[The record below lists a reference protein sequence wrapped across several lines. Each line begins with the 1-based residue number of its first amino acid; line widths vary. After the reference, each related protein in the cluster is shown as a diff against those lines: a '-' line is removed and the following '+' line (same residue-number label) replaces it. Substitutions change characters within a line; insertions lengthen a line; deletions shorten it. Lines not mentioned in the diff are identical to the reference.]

1 MMTTRIVKS
10 IAVSLLIGSM
20 SMNMPVAIANA
31 AESKPAAKDEMMKI
45 KTPLIPV
52 TKDVRLKNGLRVIVC
67 EDHSAPVAS
76 MCIIYD
82 VGSRDEVKGKSG
94 FAHLFEHM
102 MFEGSANAPKGSF
115 FKYVQASGGSLNA
128 STHNDFTDYY
138 EVLPSNQIE
147 IAMWL
152 ESDRMK
158 SLAVTEKNF
167 ENQLQAVKEEKR
179 LRIDNKPY
187 VPAEL
192 KLEENIFDNWNNAH
206 PVIGYFE
213 DLESTNVAT
222 VKEFFDTYYMPANAV
237 LVVAGDVDAN
247 NIEAL
252 AKKYFETII
261 SKQAKAIKRPDL
273 TEPVQT
279 KPKYLE
285 VKDSHAKLPAFWMAW
300 KAPKRRDKDSLVL
313 NIIQNMLSTGT
324 SSRLYQRMVKD
335 DQVALSV
342 DGSYEERRGPS
353 QINFF
358 VLYKPN
364 QNKENV
370 RKILLEEINKLKTG
384 LVSDVELQKA
394 KNLILSMYFSSG
406 SHYSLQKSLGRAETV
421 AQYASFYGDPSLFDK
436 DLATY
441 LAITPEDVQ
450 RVAKSVFS
458 ENGITIVDVTPDAAG
473 HEGDAQ

>member
-1 MMTTRIVKS
+1 MMTIKKISLTL
-10 IAVSLLIGSM
+10 AVSLLLGSM
-20 SMNMPVAIANA
+20 SMPMAPAFA
-31 AESKPAAKDEMMKI
+31 AEPQTVAKDEMMKI
-45 KTPLIPV
+45 KSPLIPV
-52 TKDVRLKNGLRVIVC
+52 TKDVTLKNGLRVIVC

-82 VGSRDEVKGKSG
+82 VGSRDEVKGHSG

-115 FKYVQASGGSLNA
+115 FKYVQAAGGSLNA

-158 SLAVTEKNF
+158 SLAVTDKNF

-192 KLEENIFDNWNNAH
+192 KLEETIFDNWNNAH

-237 LVVAGDVDAN
+237 LVVAGDVDSN
-247 NIEAL
+247 NIETL
-252 AKKYFETII
+252 AKKYFETIS
-261 SKQAKAIKRPDL
+261 SKQAKSIKRPDL
-273 TEPVQT
+273 AEPVQT
-279 KPKYLE
+279 KAKYLE

-300 KAPKRRDKDSLVL
+300 KAPQRRDKDSLVL

-324 SSRLYQRMVKD
+324 SSRLYQRMIKD

-358 VLYKPN
+358 VLYKPD
-364 QNKENV
+364 QNKEKV

-384 LVSDVELQKA
+384 LVSEVELQKA
-394 KNLILSMYFSSG
+394 KNLILSMYFSSN

-436 DLATY
+436 DLAAY

-450 RVAKSVFS
+450 RVAKTVFS
-458 ENGITIVDVTPDAAG
+458 ENGVSIVDVTPDSSG
-473 HEGDAQ
+473 HEGEAQ

>member
-1 MMTTRIVKS
+1 MMTTKIVKT
-10 IAVSLLIGSM
+10 IALSLALGSM
-20 SMNMPVAIANA
+20 MMPVAPVIA
-31 AESKPAAKDEMMKI
+31 AESQTASKDEMMKI
-45 KTPLIPV
+45 KNPLIPI
-52 TKDVRLKNGLRVIVC
+52 TRDITLKNGLRVIVC

-115 FKYVQASGGSLNA
+115 FKFVQAAGGNLNA

-192 KLEENIFDNWNNAH
+192 KLEETIFDNWNNAH

-237 LVVAGDVDAN
+237 LVVAGDVDSN
-247 NIEAL
+247 NIETL
-252 AKKYFETII
+252 AKKYFETIA

-273 TEPVQT
+273 AEPVQS
-279 KPKYLE
+279 KAKYLE

-358 VLYKPN
+358 VLYKPD
-364 QNKENV
+364 QNKEKV
-370 RKILLEEINKLKTG
+370 RKILLEEINKLKTD
-384 LVSDVELQKA
+384 LVSEVELQKA
-394 KNLILSMYFSSG
+394 KNLILSMYFSSN

-441 LAITPEDVQ
+441 LSITPEDVK
-450 RVAKSVFS
+450 RVANSVFS
-458 ENGITIVDVTPDAAG
+458 ENGITIVDVTPDAG
-473 HEGDAQ
+473 QEGAAQ

>member
-1 MMTTRIVKS
+1 MMTIRKLIAASLLVG
-10 IAVSLLIGSM
+10 AVS
-20 SMNMPVAIANA
+20 MPFAPVVA
-31 AESKPAAKDEMMKI
+31 AESQAAQKDEMMKI
-45 KTPLIPV
+45 KSPLIPV
-52 TKDVRLKNGLRVIVC
+52 TKDVTLKNGLRVIVC

-187 VPAEL
+187 APAEL
-192 KLEENIFDNWNNAH
+192 KLEETIFDNWNNAH

-237 LVVAGDVDAN
+237 MVVAGDVDSN
-247 NIEAL
+247 NIETL
-252 AKKYFETII
+252 AKKYFETIT

-273 TEPVQT
+273 TEPVQA
-279 KPKYLE
+279 KAKYLE

-324 SSRLYQRMVKD
+324 SSRLYQRMIKD

-353 QINFF
+353 QISFF
-358 VLYKPN
+358 VLYKPD
-364 QNKENV
+364 QNKEKV

-384 LVSDVELQKA
+384 LVSEVELQKA
-394 KNLILSMYFSSG
+394 KNLILSMYFSSN

-450 RVAKSVFS
+450 RVAKTVFS
-458 ENGITIVDVTPDAAG
+458 ENGVSIVDVTPDASG
-473 HEGDAQ
+473 HEGEAQ

>member
-1 MMTTRIVKS
+1 MMTIRRLL
-10 IAVSLLIGSM
+10 AASLLVGAVA
-20 SMNMPVAIANA
+20 MPCAPVFA
-31 AESKPAAKDEMMKI
+31 ADLQTVAKDEMMKI
-45 KTPLIPV
+45 KSPLIPV
-52 TKDVRLKNGLRVIVC
+52 TKDVTLKNGLRVIVC

-115 FKYVQASGGSLNA
+115 FKYVQAAGGSLNA

-158 SLAVTEKNF
+158 SLAVTDKNF

-192 KLEENIFDNWNNAH
+192 KLEETIFDNWNNAH

-237 LVVAGDVDAN
+237 LVVAGDVDSN

-252 AKKYFETII
+252 AKKYFETIT

-273 TEPVQT
+273 AEPVQT
-279 KPKYLE
+279 KAKYLE
-285 VKDSHAKLPAFWMAW
+285 VRDSHAKLPAFWMAW

-324 SSRLYQRMVKD
+324 SSRLYQRMIKD

-358 VLYKPN
+358 VLYKPD
-364 QNKENV
+364 QNKEKV

-384 LVSDVELQKA
+384 LVSEVELQKS
-394 KNLILSMYFSSG
+394 KNLILSMYFSSN
-406 SHYSLQKSLGRAETV
+406 SHYSMQKSLGRAETV
-421 AQYASFYGDPSLFDK
+421 AQYASFYGDPSLYDK

-458 ENGITIVDVTPDAAG
+458 ENGVTVVDVTPDASG
-473 HEGDAQ
+473 HEGEAQ

>member
-1 MMTTRIVKS
+1 MTKFCTALLLAGS
-10 IAVSLLIGSM
+10 FLIATL
-20 SMNMPVAIANA
+20 PARA
-31 AESKPAAKDEMMKI
+31 AEGDIKKDMMVLKN
-45 KTPLIPV
+45 PLIPV
-52 TKDVRLKNGLRVIVC
+52 TRDVVLKNGLRVIVC

-82 VGSRDEVKGKSG
+82 VGSRDETKGKSG

-102 MFEGSANAPKGSF
+102 MFEGSANAAKGSF
-115 FKYVQASGGSLNA
+115 FKFIQASGGNLNA

-192 KLEENIFDNWNNAH
+192 KLEETVFDNWGNAH

-237 LVVAGDVDAN
+237 LVVAGDVDSAA
-247 NIEAL
+247 IEAMT
-252 AKKYFETII
+252 KKYFETIP
-261 SKQAKAIKRPDL
+261 SKKLGSIKRPDL
-273 TEPVQT
+273 SEPAQS

-285 VKDSHAKLPAFWMAW
+285 VKDAHAKLPAFWMAW

-313 NIIQNMLSTGT
+313 NIIQNMLTTGP

-358 VLYKPN
+358 VLYKPDLD
-364 QNKENV
+364 KEKI
-370 RKILLEEINKLKTG
+370 RKILLEEINKMKTG
-384 LVSDVELQKA
+384 LVSETELQKS
-394 KNLILSMYFSSG
+394 KNLILSMYFSSN

-421 AQYASFYGDPSLFDK
+421 AQYASFFGDPSLFDK
-436 DLATY
+436 DLETY

-450 RVAKSVFS
+450 RVAQKIFN
-458 ENGITIVDVTPDAAG
+458 ENGVTIVDVTPVAEK
-473 HEGDAQ
+473 EGQE

>member
-1 MMTTRIVKS
+1 MMTIKKLL
-10 IAVSLLIGSM
+10 AVSLLVGAVA
-20 SMNMPVAIANA
+20 MPCAPVIAA
-31 AESKPAAKDEMMKI
+31 DSQTVQKDEMMKI
-45 KTPLIPV
+45 KSPLIPV
-52 TKDVRLKNGLRVIVC
+52 TKDVTLKNGLRVIVC

-82 VGSRDEVKGKSG
+82 VGSRDEVKGHSG

-115 FKYVQASGGSLNA
+115 FKYVQAAGGSLNA

-158 SLAVTEKNF
+158 SLAVTDKNF

-192 KLEENIFDNWNNAH
+192 KLEETIFDNWNNAH

-237 LVVAGDVDAN
+237 LVVAGDVDSN
-247 NIEAL
+247 NIETL
-252 AKKYFETII
+252 AKKYFETIT

-279 KPKYLE
+279 KAKYLE

-300 KAPKRRDKDSLVL
+300 KAPQRRDKDSLVL

-324 SSRLYQRMVKD
+324 SSRLYQRMIKD

-358 VLYKPN
+358 VLYKPD
-364 QNKENV
+364 QDKEKV

-384 LVSDVELQKA
+384 LVSEVELQKS
-394 KNLILSMYFSSG
+394 KNLILSMYFSSN
-406 SHYSLQKSLGRAETV
+406 SHYSMQKSLGRAETV

-441 LAITPEDVQ
+441 LAITQ
-450 RVAKSVFS
+450 KTS
-458 ENGITIVDVTPDAAG
+458 NGWQNRSLPKTAF
-473 HEGDAQ
+473 Q

>member
-1 MMTTRIVKS
+1 MMTINKLL
-10 IAVSLLIGSM
+10 AASLLVGAVA
-20 SMNMPVAIANA
+20 MPCAPVIAA
-31 AESKPAAKDEMMKI
+31 DSQTVAKDEMMKI
-45 KTPLIPV
+45 KSPLIPV
-52 TKDVRLKNGLRVIVC
+52 TKDVTLKNGLRVIVC

-82 VGSRDEVKGKSG
+82 VGSRDEVKGHSG

-115 FKYVQASGGSLNA
+115 FKYVQAAGGSLNA

-158 SLAVTEKNF
+158 SLAVTDKNF

-192 KLEENIFDNWNNAH
+192 KLEETIFDNWNNAH

-237 LVVAGDVDAN
+237 MVVAGDVDSN

-252 AKKYFETII
+252 AKKYFETIT

-279 KPKYLE
+279 KAKYLE

-300 KAPKRRDKDSLVL
+300 KAPQRRDKDSLVL

-324 SSRLYQRMVKD
+324 SSRLYQRMIKD

-358 VLYKPN
+358 VLYKPD
-364 QNKENV
+364 QDKEKV

-384 LVSDVELQKA
+384 LVSEVELQKS
-394 KNLILSMYFSSG
+394 KNLILSMYFSSN
-406 SHYSLQKSLGRAETV
+406 SHYSMQKSLGRAETV

-450 RVAKSVFS
+450 RVAKSVFT
-458 ENGITIVDVTPDAAG
+458 ENGVSIVDVTPDASG
-473 HEGDAQ
+473 HEGEAQ

>member
-1 MMTTRIVKS
+1 MIRVKRL
-10 IAVSLLIGSM
+10 ASLLLATCITGVF
-20 SMNMPVAIANA
+20 MPGLACN
-31 AESKPAAKDEMMKI
+31 AESISGSGESLKLKN
-45 KTPLIPV
+45 PLIPV
-52 TKDVRLKNGLRVIVC
+52 TKDVVLKNGLRVIVC

-102 MFEGSANAPKGSF
+102 MFEGSDNAPKGSF
-115 FKYVQASGGSLNA
+115 FKFIQAAGGNLNA
-128 STHNDFTDYY
+128 STHNDYTDYY

-158 SLAVTEKNF
+158 SLAVTDKNF

-192 KLEENIFDNWNNAH
+192 KVEETIFDNWGNAH

-237 LVVAGDVDAN
+237 LVVAGDVDSAA
-247 NIEAL
+247 IESMAR
-252 AKKYFETII
+252 KYFETIS
-261 SKQAKAIKRPDL
+261 SKHAKADAIKRPDL

-279 KPKYLE
+279 KAKYLE
-285 VKDSHAKLPAFWMAW
+285 VKDKQAKLPAFWMAW

-313 NIIQNMLSTGT
+313 NIVQNMLTTGP

-358 VLYKPN
+358 VLYKPT
-364 QNKENV
+364 QDKEKV
-370 RKILLEEINKLKTG
+370 RKILWEEIEKLKAG
-384 LVSDVELQKA
+384 LVSQTELQKS
-394 KNLILSMYFSSG
+394 KNLILSMYFSSN

-421 AQYASFYGDPSLFDK
+421 AQYASFFGDTTLLDK
-436 DLATY
+436 DLQTY
-441 LAITPEDVQ
+441 LDVTPEDVQ
-450 RVAKSVFS
+450 RVAKKIFTQEGV
-458 ENGITIVDVTPDAAG
+458 TVVDVTPSQDESQ
-473 HEGDAQ
+473 EGKAQ

>member
-1 MMTTRIVKS
+1 MMTTRIVKAL
-10 IAVSLLIGSM
+10 AVSLLLGFM
-20 SMNMPVAIANA
+20 SMPVAPAIAVD
-31 AESKPAAKDEMMKI
+31 SQSVSKDEMMKI

-52 TKDVRLKNGLRVIVC
+52 TKDITLKNGLRVIVC

-115 FKYVQASGGSLNA
+115 FKYVQAAGGNLNA

-192 KLEENIFDNWNNAH
+192 KLEETIFDNWNNAH

-237 LVVAGDVDAN
+237 MVVAGDVDAN
-247 NIEAL
+247 NIETL
-252 AKKYFETII
+252 AKKYFETIP

-273 TEPVQT
+273 AEPAQT

-324 SSRLYQRMVKD
+324 SSRLHQRMVKD

-358 VLYKPN
+358 VLYKPD
-364 QNKENV
+364 QNKERI

-384 LVSDVELQKA
+384 LVSEVELQKA

-406 SHYSLQKSLGRAETV
+406 SHYSMQKSLGRAETV
-421 AQYASFYGDPSLFDK
+421 AQYASFYGDPGLFDK

-458 ENGITIVDVTPDAAG
+458 ENGVTIVDVTPDASG
-473 HEGDAQ
+473 HEGEAQ

>member
-1 MMTTRIVKS
+1 MMTTKIVKT
-10 IAVSLLIGSM
+10 IALSLLLGAM
-20 SMNMPVAIANA
+20 SMPVAPAIA
-31 AESKPAAKDEMMKI
+31 AESQTVSKDEMMKI
-45 KTPLIPV
+45 KNPLIPI
-52 TKDVRLKNGLRVIVC
+52 TKDVTLKNGLRVIVC

-102 MFEGSANAPKGSF
+102 MFEGSANAPKGAF
-115 FKYVQASGGSLNA
+115 FKYVQAAGGNLNA

-192 KLEENIFDNWNNAH
+192 KLEETVFDNWNNAH

-237 LVVAGDVDAN
+237 LVVAGDVDSN

-252 AKKYFETII
+252 AKKYFETIT
-261 SKQAKAIKRPDL
+261 SKQAKEIKRPDL
-273 TEPVQT
+273 TEPVQS
-279 KPKYLE
+279 KAKYLE

-324 SSRLYQRMVKD
+324 SSRLYQRMIKD

-384 LVSDVELQKA
+384 LVSEVELQKA
-394 KNLILSMYFSSG
+394 KNLILSMYFSSN

-421 AQYASFYGDPSLFDK
+421 AQYASFYGDPGLFDK

-441 LAITPEDVQ
+441 LSITPDDVK
-450 RVAKSVFS
+450 RVANSIFN
-458 ENGITIVDVTPDAAG
+458 ENGITVVDVTPDASG
-473 HEGDAQ
+473 QEGEAQ

>member
-1 MMTTRIVKS
+1 MMTIRRLL
-10 IAVSLLIGSM
+10 AASLLVGAVA
-20 SMNMPVAIANA
+20 MPCAPVFA
-31 AESKPAAKDEMMKI
+31 ADLQTVAKDEMMKI
-45 KTPLIPV
+45 KSPLIPV
-52 TKDVRLKNGLRVIVC
+52 TKDVTLKNGLRVIVC

-115 FKYVQASGGSLNA
+115 FKYVQAAGGSLNA

-158 SLAVTEKNF
+158 SLAVTDKNF

-192 KLEENIFDNWNNAH
+192 KLEETIFDNWNNAH

-237 LVVAGDVDAN
+237 LVVAGDVDSN

-252 AKKYFETII
+252 AKKYFETIT

-273 TEPVQT
+273 AEPVQT
-279 KPKYLE
+279 KAKYLE
-285 VKDSHAKLPAFWMAW
+285 VRDSHAKLPAFWMAW

-324 SSRLYQRMVKD
+324 SSRLYQRMIKD

-358 VLYKPN
+358 VLYKPD
-364 QNKENV
+364 QNKEKV

-384 LVSDVELQKA
+384 LVSEVELQKS
-394 KNLILSMYFSSG
+394 KNLILSMYFSSN
-406 SHYSLQKSLGRAETV
+406 SHYSMQKSLGRAETV
-421 AQYASFYGDPSLFDK
+421 AQYASFYGDPSLYDK

-450 RVAKSVFS
+450 RVAKTVFS
-458 ENGITIVDVTPDAAG
+458 ENGVTVVDVTPDASG
-473 HEGDAQ
+473 HEGEAQ